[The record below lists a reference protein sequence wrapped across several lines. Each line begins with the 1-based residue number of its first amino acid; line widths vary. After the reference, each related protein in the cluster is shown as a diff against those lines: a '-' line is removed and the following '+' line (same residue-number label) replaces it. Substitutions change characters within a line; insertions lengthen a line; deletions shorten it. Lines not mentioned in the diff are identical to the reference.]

1 MAGKRFDLGTIV
13 QTPGI
18 SVLDPSGTQIRWL
31 LDRHASG
38 DWGLV
43 PLDDAEENEAAL
55 PEKGMVMSKYMINS
69 REVWIITD
77 RGHAVTTVL
86 LPSEY

>member
-1 MAGKRFDLGTIV
+1 
-13 QTPGI
+13 
-18 SVLDPSGTQIRWL
+18 
-31 LDRHASG
+31 
-38 DWGLV
+38 LV